1 MKSER
6 KETLFCATQM
16 SLVQS
21 RLFLRGLVDR
31 CFHVRER
38 EQRERAERER
48 HFREDALYTVFLK
61 RSLSSTLY
69 EEEECLSLH

>member
-6 KETLFCATQM
+6 KETLCATQM
-16 SLVQS
+16 SLVR

-31 CFHVRER
+31 CFHERER

-61 RSLSSTLY
+61 RSLSTLY

>member
-6 KETLFCATQM
+6 KETLCATQM
-16 SLVQS
+16 SLVR

-38 EQRERAERER
+38 AERER
-48 HFREDALYTVFLK
+48 ERESATFEKTRYYCVFEALT
-61 RSLSSTLY
+61 
-69 EEEECLSLH
+69 